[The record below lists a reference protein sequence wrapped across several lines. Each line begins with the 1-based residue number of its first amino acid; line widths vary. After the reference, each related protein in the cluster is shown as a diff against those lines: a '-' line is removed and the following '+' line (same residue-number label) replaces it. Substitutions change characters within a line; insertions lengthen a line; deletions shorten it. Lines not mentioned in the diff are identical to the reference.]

1 MSAADIDQGVKKRTH
16 ATAAQGRS
24 YPRRSV
30 HMLKDELEAFL
41 YHRMSLR
48 LDSSSEA
55 RTVRVQWCASHDAAT
70 PTVERSGCQPGVV
83 HVEADR
89 VVSLSRDTTSSEI
102 SAGADRETVLIWFG
116 YG

>member
-1 MSAADIDQGVKKRTH
+1 MSASDIDQRVKKTTH

-70 PTVERSGCQPGVV
+70 PTVEGSGCQPGVMMMMRLTMV
-83 HVEADR
+83 FTVEGHVEQRGQRAFR
-89 VVSLSRDTTSSEI
+89 PRDST
-102 SAGADRETVLIWFG
+102 GLDGFG
-116 YG
+116 